1 MGIFRKLIDSEYK
14 ELKKFEKIADQIIE
28 KESVRNAEIFFTVLS
43 LRLYTI
49 SGLRAIGF
57 YITEKAVIKVNRL
70 IKQTIL
76 ASIVILL
83 AICCF

>member
-1 MGIFRKLIDSEYK
+1 MDCPICNNKSDAIDSVKNPIQK
-14 ELKKFEKIADQIIE
+14 ETYRKRKCKKCGNI
-28 KESVRNAEIFFTVLS
+28 FTVLS

>member
-1 MGIFRKLIDSEYK
+1 MDCPICNNKSDVIDSVK
-14 ELKKFEKIADQIIE
+14 NPIQKKLIE